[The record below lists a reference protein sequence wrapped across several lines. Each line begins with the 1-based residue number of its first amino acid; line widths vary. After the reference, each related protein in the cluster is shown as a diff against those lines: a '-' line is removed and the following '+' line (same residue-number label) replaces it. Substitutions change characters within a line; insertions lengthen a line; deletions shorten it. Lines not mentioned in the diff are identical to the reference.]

1 MKKKGLNA
9 WHEVVKTKNLDLLKD
24 LIADDAVFHSPLVH
38 TPQEGKPL
46 TLAYLT
52 AAMHVLA
59 NDSFHY
65 VREVSEGNHSVLEF
79 ALELDDIA
87 VNGVDMITWNDDGKI
102 IDFKVMVRPYKAIES
117 VRTRMA
123 AMLEKLK

>member
-1 MKKKGLNA
+1 MNGLNA
-9 WHEVVKTKNLDLLKD
+9 WHEVVKSKSSDQLQQLV
-24 LIADDAVFHSPLVH
+24 ADDAVFHSPLVH
-38 TPQEGKPL
+38 TPQAGKPL
-46 TLAYLT
+46 TVAYLT

-65 VREVSEGNHSVLEF
+65 VREVSEGPHSILEF
-79 ALELDDIA
+79 ALELEGIA
-87 VNGVDMITWNDDGKI
+87 VNGVDMITWNDEGKI
-102 IDFKVMVRPYKAIES
+102 IDFKVMIRPYKAIET

>member
-1 MKKKGLNA
+1 MNGLNA
-9 WHEVVKTKNLDLLKD
+9 WHDVVKSKSSDQLQQLV
-24 LIADDAVFHSPLVH
+24 ADDAVFHSPLVH
-38 TPQEGKPL
+38 TPQAGKPL
-46 TLAYLT
+46 TVAYLT

-65 VREVSEGNHSVLEF
+65 VREVSEGSHSILEF
-79 ALELDDIA
+79 ALELEGIA
-87 VNGVDMITWNDDGKI
+87 VNGVDMITWNDEGKI
-102 IDFKVMVRPYKAIES
+102 IDFKVMIRPYKAIET

>member
-1 MKKKGLNA
+1 MNGLNA
-9 WHEVVKTKNLDLLKD
+9 WHEVVKSKSSDQLQQLV
-24 LIADDAVFHSPLVH
+24 ADDAVFHSPLVH
-38 TPQEGKPL
+38 TPQAGKSL
-46 TLAYLT
+46 TVAYLT

-65 VREVSEGNHSVLEF
+65 VREVSEGSHSILEF
-79 ALELDDIA
+79 ALELEGIA
-87 VNGVDMITWNDDGKI
+87 VNGVDMITWNDEGKI
-102 IDFKVMVRPYKAIES
+102 IDFKVMIRPYKAIET

>member
-1 MKKKGLNA
+1 MNGLNA
-9 WHEVVKTKNLDLLKD
+9 WHDVVKSKSSDQLQQLV
-24 LIADDAVFHSPLVH
+24 ADDAVFHSPLVH
-38 TPQEGKPL
+38 TPQAGKPL
-46 TLAYLT
+46 TVAYLT

-65 VREVSEGNHSVLEF
+65 VREVSEGSHSILEF
-79 ALELDDIA
+79 ALELEGIA
-87 VNGVDMITWNDDGKI
+87 VNGVDMITWNDEGRI
-102 IDFKVMVRPYKAIES
+102 IDFKVMIRPYKAIET

>member
-1 MKKKGLNA
+1 MNGLNA
-9 WHEVVKTKNLDLLKD
+9 WHEVVKSKSSDQLQQLV
-24 LIADDAVFHSPLVH
+24 ADDAVFHSPLVH
-38 TPQEGKPL
+38 TPQAGKPL
-46 TLAYLT
+46 TVAYLT

-65 VREVSEGNHSVLEF
+65 VREVSEGSHSILEF
-79 ALELDDIA
+79 ALELEGIA
-87 VNGVDMITWNDDGKI
+87 VNGVDMITWNDEGKI
-102 IDFKVMVRPYKAIES
+102 IDFKVMIRPYKAIET